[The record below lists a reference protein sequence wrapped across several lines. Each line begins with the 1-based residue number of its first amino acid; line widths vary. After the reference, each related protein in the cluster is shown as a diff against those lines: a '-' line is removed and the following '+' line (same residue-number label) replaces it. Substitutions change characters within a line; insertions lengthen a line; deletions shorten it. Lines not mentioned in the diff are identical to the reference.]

1 MCRVFCQFLMF
12 MPSVVFNLTWAFNP
26 LSTKLPFNA
35 CSTTLC
41 LHKVRTENEFTTRYV
56 HVWRGEEVQRTR
68 IFFLM
73 MLLELYKRKEL
84 LSGCTWQF
92 FAVARGCCWFRISV
106 EAFSESSFR
115 LQQFIQQ
122 LHQKFVV
129 CAHKANLEENMME
142 GNTIERNLHG
152 Q

>member
-41 LHKVRTENEFTTRYV
+41 LHKVKTEKWIYYKICSCMTGGGSTKDK
-56 HVWRGEEVQRTR
+56 

-92 FAVARGCCWFRISV
+92 FAMARGCCWFSISV
-106 EAFSESSFR
+106 EAFSESSS
-115 LQQFIQQ
+115 QQFIQQ
-122 LHQKFVV
+122 LHQKLMV
-129 CAHKANLEENMME
+129 CTHKANVEENMME
-142 GNTIERNLHG
+142 GITRERNLHSH
-152 Q
+152 